1 MIRLVGLDLDGTLLA
16 TDKSLSAANREAL
29 ERAAASGVYIVPV
42 TGRPLYGL
50 PSVVEDLDFVRY
62 AITSNGAVIY
72 DREQGTALREYL
84 MTAEKAAEI
93 LEAAQLPGTICE
105 YFAGGYGHH
114 DDRGWEYLQGR
125 FGKGPLMSYIRQS
138 RKRVDD
144 VMESMMTCG
153 RGIENISTMSLT
165 HEEQEMIRQKV
176 MMIAGVRCII
186 PCPTDLEITS
196 AEADKGTA
204 LLQLADLMGIR
215 RDEVMAMGD
224 GDNDYSMMK
233 AAGISVAVANA
244 DRRIMEAADHRAPSN
259 DEDGVADAVDR
270 FVLTGR

>member
-1 MIRLVGLDLDGTLLA
+1 
-16 TDKSLSAANREAL
+16 
-29 ERAAASGVYIVPV
+29 
-42 TGRPLYGL
+42 
-50 PSVVEDLDFVRY
+50 
-62 AITSNGAVIY
+62 
-72 DREQGTALREYL
+72 
-84 MTAEKAAEI
+84 
-93 LEAAQLPGTICE
+93 
-105 YFAGGYGHH
+105 
-114 DDRGWEYLQGR
+114 
-125 FGKGPLMSYIRQS
+125 
-138 RKRVDD
+138 
-144 VMESMMTCG
+144 MTCG